1 MSEPTTHREV
11 ERKLR
16 VHALYRIPPLA
27 GSHPSISA
35 VSPQPAVTMTAVY
48 HDTDDLT
55 LFRWGITLRRREGG
69 ADEGWHIKFP
79 VEGADV
85 TARDELQLPLA
96 EGAIGDVPATYRD
109 LVSALVRGHVLG
121 PVVTLRTER
130 HPYHLLDSQGRLV
143 AELVDDT
150 VAILDGG
157 RVASSFREIE
167 VEECDIEVRA
177 AEDLL
182 DAVVATLMAEGATP
196 GSASKAAGA
205 LGPRASA
212 PPDIPEAEWPR
223 PSGPSGEAVRAL
235 LATHT
240 RRLLLQDVRFRREL
254 PDSVHQMRVA
264 IRRLRSGLK
273 VFRELVEEEWASG
286 LRTELGWAASQLGL
300 SRDTEVLIER
310 LRRHTDQLDAADAA
324 RAWAAMEPW
333 LAKRADQAR
342 LVALESLRADRYAAL
357 LQSLVT
363 AANSPVLTEQADLP
377 CSETMPPLVN
387 SAFRRLRSAIAELT
401 DESPSTDWHEVRIDA
416 KRARYAI
423 EAIVPIF
430 GDKARPVVAR
440 FAEVTDILGDHQDA
454 YVAQEAI
461 RERMSLGGVDADTAF
476 SLGLL
481 HGIEVRDELQL
492 RIDFWRI
499 WPVVCADY
507 RKHRIG

>member
-1 MSEPTTHREV
+1 
-11 ERKLR
+11 
-16 VHALYRIPPLA
+16 
-27 GSHPSISA
+27 
-35 VSPQPAVTMTAVY
+35 MTAVY

-79 VEGADV
+79 VDGADSSS
-85 TARDELQLPLA
+85 RDELQLPLA
-96 EGAIGDVPATYRD
+96 EGAIGEVPAAYRD
-109 LVSALVRGHVLG
+109 LVSALVRGHLLG

-150 VAILDGG
+150 VSILDGG

-177 AEDLL
+177 ADDLL
-182 DAVVATLMAEGATP
+182 DAVVAALMAEGATP
-196 GSASKAAGA
+196 GSSSKAAGA

-212 PPDIPEAEWPR
+212 PPDIPEPEWPR
-223 PSGPSGEAVRAL
+223 PGGVSGDAVRAL

-240 RRLLLQDVRFRREL
+240 RRLLLQDVRFRRDL

-273 VFRELVEEEWASG
+273 VFRDLVDEDWASG

-300 SRDTEVLIER
+300 SRDTEVLAER
-310 LRRHTDQLDAADAA
+310 LQRHADQLEPTDAV
-324 RAWAAMEPW
+324 RAWKAMAPW
-333 LAKRADQAR
+333 LAQRADQAR
-342 LVALESLRADRYAAL
+342 LVALESLSTDRYGAM
-357 LQSLVT
+357 LQSLMT
-363 AANSPVLTEQADLP
+363 ASVSPVLTEQADLP
-377 CSETMPPLVN
+377 CATTMPPLVN

-401 DESPSTDWHEVRIDA
+401 DESPSTDWHEARIDA

-430 GDKARPVVAR
+430 GDKARPIVAR
-440 FAEVTDILGDHQDA
+440 FAEVTDVLGEHQDA

-461 RERMSLGGVDADTAF
+461 RERMALGEVDAPTAF

-481 HGIEVRDELQL
+481 HGVEVRDELQL

>member
-1 MSEPTTHREV
+1 VSEPTTHREV

-16 VHALYRIPPLA
+16 VHALFRIPPLA
-27 GSHPSISA
+27 GTHPSISS
-35 VSPQPAVTMTAVY
+35 VFPQPVVTMSAVY
-48 HDTDDLT
+48 HDTEDLT

-69 ADEGWHIKFP
+69 LDEGWHIKFP
-79 VEGADV
+79 VDGGDS
-85 TARDELQLPLA
+85 TARDELQLPLT
-96 EGAIGDVPATYRD
+96 EGSVGDVPARYRD
-109 LVSALVRGHVLG
+109 LVSALVRGNTLS

-130 HPYHLLDSQGRLV
+130 HPYHLLDSQGRLL

-150 VAILDGG
+150 VAILDDGK
-157 RVASSFREIE
+157 VVSSFREIE
-167 VEECDIEVRA
+167 IEACDVETHVS
-177 AEDLL
+177 EDLL
-182 DAVVATLMAEGATP
+182 EAVVQTLSAEGATP
-196 GSASKAAGA
+196 GSSSKAAGA

-212 PPDIPEAEWPR
+212 PADVPEPEWPR
-223 PSGPSGEAVRAL
+223 PNGLSGDAVRAL
-235 LATHT
+235 LSMHT

-273 VFRELVEEEWASG
+273 VFRDLVDEEWASG
-286 LRTELGWAASQLGL
+286 LRIELGWAASQLGL

-310 LRRHTDQLDAADAA
+310 LKRHTEQLDAADAA

-333 LAKRADQAR
+333 LAKRADEAR
-342 LVALESLRADRYAAL
+342 LVALKSLSTERYAAL

-363 AANSPVLTEQADLP
+363 ASASPVLTEQADLP

-401 DESPSTDWHEVRIDA
+401 DESPSTDWHEARIDA

-440 FAEVTDILGDHQDA
+440 FAEVTDILGEHQDA
-454 YVAQEAI
+454 YIAQEAI

>member
-1 MSEPTTHREV
+1 
-11 ERKLR
+11 
-16 VHALYRIPPLA
+16 
-27 GSHPSISA
+27 
-35 VSPQPAVTMTAVY
+35 MTAVY
-48 HDTDDLT
+48 HDTEDLA

-79 VEGADV
+79 VDGAD
-85 TARDELQLPLA
+85 ASSRDELQLPLTA
-96 EGAIGDVPATYRD
+96 GAIGEVPAAYCN
-109 LVSALVRGHVLG
+109 LVAALVRGHSLA

-130 HPYHLLDSQGRLV
+130 HPYHLLDAQGRLV

-150 VAILDGG
+150 VSILDGG

-177 AEDLL
+177 ADDLL
-182 DAVVATLMAEGATP
+182 DAVVAVLVAEGATP
-196 GSASKAAGA
+196 GSSSKAAGA

-212 PPDIPEAEWPR
+212 PPDIPEPEWPR
-223 PSGPSGEAVRAL
+223 PGGVSGDAVRAL

-240 RRLLLQDVRFRREL
+240 RRLLLQDVRFRRDL

-273 VFRELVEEEWASG
+273 VFRDLVDEEWASG
-286 LRTELGWAASQLGL
+286 LRAELGWAASQLGL
-300 SRDTEVLIER
+300 SRDTEVLTER
-310 LRRHTDQLDAADAA
+310 LRRHVDQLEPTDAV
-324 RAWAAMEPW
+324 RAWEAMEPW
-333 LAKRADQAR
+333 LAQRADQAR
-342 LVALESLRADRYAAL
+342 LVALESLSTERYGVM
-357 LQSLVT
+357 LQSLMT
-363 AANSPVLTEQADLP
+363 ASVSPVLTEQADLP
-377 CSETMPPLVN
+377 CSTTMPPLVN

-401 DESPSTDWHEVRIDA
+401 DESPSTDWHEARIDA

-430 GDKARPVVAR
+430 GDKARPIVAR
-440 FAEVTDILGDHQDA
+440 FAEVTDVLGEHQDA

-461 RERMSLGGVDADTAF
+461 RERMALGGVDAPTAF

-481 HGIEVRDELQL
+481 HGVEVRDELQL

>member
-27 GSHPSISA
+27 GCHPSISA

-79 VEGADV
+79 VDGSDSH
-85 TARDELQLPLA
+85 ARDELQLSLS
-96 EGAIGDVPATYRD
+96 EGAIGEVPTAYRD
-109 LVSALVRGHVLG
+109 LVSALVRQQSLG

-150 VAILDGG
+150 VAILDAG

-167 VEECDIEVRA
+167 VEECDVEVRA
-177 AEDLL
+177 ADDLL
-182 DAVVATLMAEGATP
+182 DAVVSVLVAEGATP
-196 GSASKAAGA
+196 GSSSKAAGA

-212 PPDIPEAEWPR
+212 PADVPEPEWPR
-223 PSGPSGEAVRAL
+223 PNGLSGDAVRAL
-235 LATHT
+235 LSTHT

-273 VFRELVEEEWASG
+273 VFRDLIDEEWASE

-300 SRDTEVLIER
+300 SRDTEVLIDR
-310 LRRHTDQLDAADAA
+310 LKRHADQLEPADAS

-333 LAKRADQAR
+333 LATRSDQAR
-342 LVALESLRADRYAAL
+342 LVALESLRTDRYAAML
-357 LQSLVT
+357 ESLVV
-363 AANSPVLTEQADLP
+363 ASASPVLTDQAALP
-377 CSETMPPLVN
+377 CSATMPQLVN

-401 DESPSTDWHEVRIDA
+401 DESPSTEWHEARIDA
-416 KRARYAI
+416 KRARYAV
-423 EAIVPIF
+423 EAVVPIF
-430 GDKARPVVAR
+430 GDKARPVAAR
-440 FAEVTDILGDHQDA
+440 FAEVTDVLGEHQDA

-461 RERMSLGGVDADTAF
+461 RERMTLGEVDAPTAF

-492 RIDFWRI
+492 RVDFWRI
-499 WPVVCADY
+499 WPAVCTDY

>member
-27 GSHPSISA
+27 GCHPSISA

-79 VEGADV
+79 VDGSDSH
-85 TARDELQLPLA
+85 ARDELQLSLS
-96 EGAIGDVPATYRD
+96 EGAIGEVPAAYRD
-109 LVSALVRGHVLG
+109 LVSALVRQQSLG

-150 VAILDGG
+150 VAILDAG

-167 VEECDIEVRA
+167 VEECDVEVRA
-177 AEDLL
+177 ADDLL
-182 DAVVATLMAEGATP
+182 DAVVSVLVAEGATP
-196 GSASKAAGA
+196 GSSSKAAGA

-212 PPDIPEAEWPR
+212 PPDIPEPSWPSPGD
-223 PSGPSGEAVRAL
+223 PSSDAVRAL
-235 LATHT
+235 LAVHT
-240 RRLLLQDVRFRREL
+240 RRLLLQDVRFRRDL
-254 PDSVHQMRVA
+254 PDAVHQMRIA

-273 VFRELVEEEWASG
+273 VFRDLIDEEWAAQ

-300 SRDTEVLIER
+300 ARDTEVLTKR
-310 LRRHTDQLDAADAA
+310 LHSHAQQLDDADSG
-324 RAWAAMEPW
+324 RAWGALAPW
-333 LAKRADQAR
+333 LEERTEVAR
-342 LVALESLRADRYAAL
+342 THALDALRTERCATL
-357 LQSLVT
+357 LQSLV
-363 AANSPVLTEQADLP
+363 D
-377 CSETMPPLVN
+377 
-387 SAFRRLRSAIAELT
+387 SAYRRLNRVVSELT
-401 DESPSTDWHEVRIDA
+401 DTSPSADWHEARIDA
-416 KRARYAI
+416 KRARYAM
-423 EAIVPIF
+423 EAVVPIF
-430 GDKARPVVAR
+430 GEKARVIATD
-440 FAEVTDILGDHQDA
+440 FAAVTDILGDHQDA

-461 RERMSLGGVDADTAF
+461 RERMGLGGVDADTAF

-481 HGIEVRDELQL
+481 HGLEVRDELQL
-492 RIDFWRI
+492 RINFWQV
-499 WPVVCADY
+499 WPSVRATY